1 MPSFL
6 PNDVWLVVGDFIE
19 DQKDRLNLI
28 FVCRHFHDLFLR
40 VLYRSASLKGWTETR
55 SFLGAILRRP
65 ELARAVRELDFHR
78 WKPVAA
84 SDGGNPASPDM
95 SLFADWA
102 KAVSHS
108 DEEHRQWT
116 DDLEIGAGDAWV
128 ALLLPLLSNLH
139 QLRLAYPKKE
149 LYLSRTLRRA
159 MNGEKPFDR
168 QPAFRLLREA
178 SLNHLDEGDDEK
190 SNYLPSQILP
200 FFRFPSMRSISAD
213 SVIEHQSVDVET
225 NGKLTSQPLMGSS
238 SIDEI
243 SLSSSNGRQG
253 MESLITS
260 CSSLKSF
267 KYQHTDSHALA
278 EGYQPSAFYQ
288 SLAGS
293 KNSLER
299 LWLDSHGQ
307 HHTFTAA
314 GLNESHDE
322 WFGSL
327 VDFTALKD
335 IRIRL
340 PNLLDIRYQ
349 SEPSSPLTDILPSSL
364 ESLYVESCK
373 ENNLSTLLSQLE
385 VVIKNRQSRFPSLT
399 RLDVEGFFHDEEDY
413 EDSGYDAST
422 AGEKCIK
429 PRVYETS
436 ETLRSTCQNAGI
448 EFHLR
453 DRVVADTMIGSP
465 A

>member
-1 MPSFL
+1 MPLFL

-40 VLYRSASLKGWTETR
+40 VLYRSATLNGWTDTR
-55 SFLGAILRRP
+55 SFLSAILRRP
-65 ELARAVRELDFHR
+65 ELARAVRGLDFHS
-78 WKPVAA
+78 WK
-84 SDGGNPASPDM
+84 STITHGGEDPADHDM
-95 SLFADWA
+95 SIFADWA

-108 DEEHRQWT
+108 DEEHQQWK
-116 DDLEIGAGDAWV
+116 DDLTKGTGDAWV

-139 QLRLAYPKKE
+139 QLRLAFPKNNV
-149 LYLSRTLRRA
+149 YLNRSLQRA
-159 MNGEKPFDR
+159 MNGEKPFDT
-168 QPAFRLLREA
+168 QPAFRFLQEA
-178 SLNHLDEGDDEK
+178 SLNHLDEGEDEK
-190 SNYLPSQILP
+190 SSYLPSQILP
-200 FFRFPSMRSISAD
+200 FFRFPSMRTISAD
-213 SVIEHQSVDVET
+213 SVIEHPRAEET
-225 NGKLTSQPLMGSS
+225 DGKATADPLLGSS

-243 SLSSSNGRQG
+243 KLNSSNGRQG

-267 KYQHTDSHALA
+267 KYQHSDSHALA

-288 SLAGS
+288 ALAGS
-293 KNSLER
+293 KNTLET
-299 LWLDSHGQ
+299 LWLDSYGQ
-307 HHTFTAA
+307 HHTFTSA

-327 VDFTALKD
+327 VEFTVLKD

-349 SEPSSPLTDILPSSL
+349 SEPSSPLTDVLPSSL
-364 ESLYVESCK
+364 ESLYVEGCK
-373 ENNLSTLLSQLE
+373 ENNFSILLSQLE
-385 VVIKNRQSRFPSLT
+385 TVIKNRKARFPSLS
-399 RLDVEGFFHDEEDY
+399 RVNVEGFFHDEEDY
-413 EDSGYDAST
+413 EDSGYDETT
-422 AGEKCIK
+422 AGEKYIK

-436 ETLRSTCQNAGI
+436 ETLRATCENAGI
-448 EFHLR
+448 EFYIR
-453 DRVVADTMIGSP
+453 DRVVGDSMIGSP